1 MISVT
6 SVTDKYSLQPS
17 LIGEHKRTLDWLSA
31 TVLWNK
37 ELNFFQKLL
46 DQYAGKFTQVEDKKR
61 IDHFQSIVTYY
72 KSEVLVNLSESLRNH
87 ERKLADM
94 LETRDE
100 TKTEYFKEHA
110 GLMKELES
118 ANVQL
123 NQYKEELFSFI
134 EKVM

>member
-6 SVTDKYSLQPS
+6 SVTDKYILQPS
-17 LIGEHKRTLDWLSA
+17 LLAEHRRTLDWLSA

-37 ELNFFQKLL
+37 ELTFFQKLL
-46 DQYAGKFTQVEDKKR
+46 DKYAGKFTNAEDKKK
-61 IDHFQSIVTYY
+61 IDHFQSMVTYY
-72 KSEVLVNLSESLRNH
+72 KSEVLVNLSEKLRNH

-110 GLMKELES
+110 DLMKELES
-118 ANVQL
+118 ANIQL
-123 NQYKEELFSFI
+123 SHYKNELFSFI

>member
-6 SVTDKYSLQPS
+6 SVTDKYILQPL
-17 LIGEHKRTLDWLSA
+17 LIGEHRRTLDWLSS

-46 DQYAGKFTQVEDKKR
+46 DKYAGKFVEVEDKKKV
-61 IDHFQSIVTYY
+61 DHFQSIVTYY
-72 KSEVLVNLSESLRNH
+72 KLEVLVNLSEKLRNH

-110 GLMKELES
+110 DLMKELES
-118 ANVQL
+118 ANIQL
-123 NQYKEELFSFI
+123 SHYKDELFSFI

>member
-6 SVTDKYSLQPS
+6 SVTDKYILQPS
-17 LIGEHKRTLDWLSA
+17 LLAEHRRTLDWLSA

-37 ELNFFQKLL
+37 ELNFFQKRL
-46 DQYAGKFTQVEDKKR
+46 DKYAGKFVDAEDKKKV
-61 IDHFQSIVTYY
+61 DHFQSIVTYY
-72 KSEVLVNLSESLRNH
+72 KLEVLVNLSEKLRNH

-110 GLMKELES
+110 DLMKELES
-118 ANVQL
+118 ANIQL
-123 NQYKEELFSFI
+123 SHYKDELFSFI